1 MPRSASHAVGP
12 RSAAAAILALVLTI
26 SVSAAVI
33 TSVVSQKASS
43 LAPGVTYQYQDVKT
57 GQGPQKVHTIS
68 FPLGG
73 PVDMRLG
80 LSNGK
85 IRGNQNVLEMA
96 KQADADG
103 DVLAAVNGSF
113 FKLGASY
120 GGIPFSFLMQDGEL
134 YVSPPVPG
142 SPLNGCEHVVMAI
155 NRDNT
160 CFVAPT
166 PTFQATCTIGE
177 QATVIR
183 HINRLRAP
191 ADADGSTD
199 DLVLYTDLYDTSTH
213 TDGGLE
219 VSLEVEDDS
228 VRPGGTMTGRVTAVT
243 TAGNSPL
250 KAGTVVL
257 SATEK
262 AKTPLAGLKAGDTVS
277 LDFAFQDERWANV
290 AFCFGG
296 SAILAQEGKLAALPD
311 DSLYRNRNPRTAL
324 GFRADNS
331 IVWMPVDGRQSD
343 VSEGVNGKNLG
354 QLMLDAGCVAA
365 INLDGGASSTMV
377 VKLPEDGLKVRNVPS
392 AGSLRKVANGLL
404 LVRNSRYV
412 PTTTTTTTTTTTVPA
427 TTTTTTTTT
436 AATTTTTT
444 MATTTATT
452 TAATTAPSSAATMPP
467 TIPTTPPSW
476 QDTGGGPVSTRWW
489 IGPLITT
496 AALAAAGGVCLV
508 LWKKGV
514 FQRR

>member
-1 MPRSASHAVGP
+1 MPRFATRAAGP
-12 RSAAAAILALVLTI
+12 RSAAAALLTLALTA

-85 IRGNQNVLEMA
+85 IRGNQNVLDMA
-96 KQADADG
+96 KQADANG
-103 DVLAAVNGSF
+103 DVLAAINGSF

-142 SPLNGCEHVVMAI
+142 SPLNGSEQVVMAI
-155 NRDNT
+155 NKDNT

-177 QATVIR
+177 QATVIQ

-191 ADADGSTD
+191 AAANSSPD
-199 DLVLYTDLYDTSTH
+199 DFVLYTDLYDTSTH

-219 VSLEVEDDS
+219 VSLEVKDDTI
-228 VRPGGTMTGRVTAVT
+228 RPGGAMTGKVTAVT
-243 TAGNSPL
+243 TAGNAPL

-257 SATEK
+257 SATDK
-262 AKTPLAGLKAGDTVS
+262 AKAPLAGLKVGDTVS

-290 AFCFGG
+290 AFSFGG
-296 SAILAQEGKLAALPD
+296 SAILAQDGQLAALPD
-311 DSLYRNRNPRTAL
+311 DSLYRNRNPRTAM

-331 IVWMPVDGRQSD
+331 IVWMTVDGRQND

-412 PTTTTTTTTTTTVPA
+412 PTTTTTTTTTTAA
-427 TTTTTTTTT
+427 TTTTTTT
-436 AATTTTTT
+436 
-444 MATTTATT
+444 
-452 TAATTAPSSAATMPP
+452 
-467 TIPTTPPSW
+467 
-476 QDTGGGPVSTRWW
+476 ST
-489 IGPLITT
+489 
-496 AALAAAGGVCLV
+496 
-508 LWKKGV
+508 
-514 FQRR
+514 Q